1 MHDLDRRRFLSAAG
15 AAGAAAALSAI
26 APHARAQPDRATPD
40 DARPDRPQPDRDDGD
55 SNRGPAVIASANGLR
70 TVALAHDR
78 ITNGTDPT
86 LAVVEGV
93 GLVEAD
99 PDDVTVGY
107 GGLPNER
114 GVVQLDASVMH
125 GPTHRAGAVAA
136 IENIAH
142 PAKVALRVLQ
152 STDHCLLVGAG
163 ALEFAKAHGFPEEDL
178 LTEKARRLWMQWKR
192 RSSPADDWLN
202 DDQLDWPAES
212 ITEPGPGRLDGDEHS
227 RGLES
232 LLPADAVAAGLTP
245 AEFFDAP
252 PPGWPA
258 GVPFTRGT
266 IHCSGVT
273 ADGDVGSC
281 TTTSGLSFKI
291 PGRVGDSP
299 IVGAGMYCDNAVG
312 GAGAT
317 GFGEAVI
324 QSCGAFDAVRE
335 MDNGASPTD
344 ACLNVLKRIVDRSRR
359 QRRLF
364 ENNTPA
370 FNVRMYAVRRDGAF
384 GSASIRA
391 GRDGSPF
398 AVCTAAGAR
407 IERGPALYQP

>member
-1 MHDLDRRRFLSAAG
+1 MHHLDRRRFLTAAG
-15 AAGAAAALSAI
+15 AASAAAAFASLRTA
-26 APHARAQPDRATPD
+26 HAQPAQDPATPG
-40 DARPDRPQPDRDDGD
+40 DAH
-55 SNRGPAVIASANGLR
+55 RGPAVIASANGLR
-70 TVALAHDR
+70 TVRLAYNR
-78 ITNGTDPT
+78 ITNRIDPT

-93 GLVEAD
+93 GIVEAD
-99 PDDVTVGY
+99 PDDITVGF

-114 GVVQLDASVMH
+114 GVVQLDSSVMH

-136 IENIAH
+136 LENIVH
-142 PAKVALRVLQ
+142 PARVALRVLQ
-152 STDHCLLVGAG
+152 STDHCLLVGEG
-163 ALEFAKAHGFPEEDL
+163 ALEFARAHGFPEENL

-192 RSSPADDWLN
+192 RATPADDWLD
-202 DDQLDWPAES
+202 DDQLDWPVES
-212 ITEPGPGRLDGDEHS
+212 ITEPGPGRLKGAGEQS
-227 RGLES
+227 RRRDPLED
-232 LLPADAVAAGLTP
+232 LLPRDALASGVRP
-245 AEFFDAP
+245 DEFFDPP

-258 GVPFTRGT
+258 GLPFTRGT

-273 ADGDVGSC
+273 ANGDVGSC

-335 MDNGASPTD
+335 MDNGATPTD

-364 ENNTPA
+364 ENGEPN
-370 FNVRMYAVRRDGAF
+370 FNVRMYALRKDGAY

-391 GRDGSPF
+391 GADGSPF
-398 AVCTAAGAR
+398 AVCTAAGTR
-407 IERGPALYQP
+407 IERGPALYQS

>member
-1 MHDLDRRRFLSAAG
+1 MHDPDRRRFLMTAG
-15 AAGAAAALSAI
+15 TAAAMTALSTPAR
-26 APHARAQPDRATPD
+26 ARTDRAQPQTTDER
-40 DARPDRPQPDRDDGD
+40 RGD
-55 SNRGPAVIASANGLR
+55 NHRGQAVLASANGLR
-70 TVALAHDR
+70 TVELAHTR
-78 ITNGTDPT
+78 ITDTTDPL

-93 GLVEAD
+93 GIVEAD
-99 PDDVTVGY
+99 PDDVTVGF

-114 GVVQLDASVMH
+114 GVVQLDSSVMH

-136 IENIAH
+136 LEKIAH
-142 PAKVALRVLQ
+142 PARVALRVLQ

-163 ALEFAKAHGFPEEDL
+163 ALEFARAHGFPEQNL
-178 LTEKARRLWMQWKR
+178 LTERARRMWMKWKR
-192 RSSPADDWLN
+192 QASPADDWLN
-202 DDQLDWPAES
+202 DDQLDWPIES
-212 ITEPGPGRLDGDEHS
+212 ITDPGPGVDEHSMRRDLDGDVPM
-227 RGLES
+227 
-232 LLPADAVAAGLTP
+232 PADAIAAGIRP
-245 AEFFDAP
+245 DEFFDAP

-258 GVPFTRGT
+258 GIPFTYGT

-273 ADGDVGSC
+273 ASGDVGSC
-281 TTTSGLSFKI
+281 TTTSGLSYKI

-324 QSCGAFDAVRE
+324 QSCGAYDAVRE
-335 MDNGASPTD
+335 MGNGRSPTE
-344 ACLNVLKRIVDRSRR
+344 ACLTVLKRIVDRSRR

-364 ENNTPA
+364 ENGEPN
-370 FNVRMYAVRRDGAF
+370 FNVRMYAVRKDGAY

-391 GRDGSPF
+391 GVQGSPF

-407 IERGPALYQP
+407 IERGPSLY

>member
-1 MHDLDRRRFLSAAG
+1 MTALLPTASA
-15 AAGAAAALSAI
+15 
-26 APHARAQPDRATPD
+26 RTAQPDAKPP
-40 DARPDRPQPDRDDGD
+40 PDRTSD
-55 SNRGPAVIASANGLR
+55 NHRGPAVIASANGLR
-70 TVALAHDR
+70 TVELAFDR
-78 ITNGTDPT
+78 IANDTDPL

-93 GLVEAD
+93 GIVEAD
-99 PDDVTVGY
+99 PDDVTVGF

-114 GVVQLDASVMH
+114 GVVQLDSSVMH

-152 STDHCLLVGAG
+152 STDHCLIVGDG
-163 ALEFAKAHGFPEEDL
+163 AREFARAHGFPEQNL
-178 LTEKARRLWMQWKR
+178 LTERARRMWMKWKR
-192 RSSPADDWLN
+192 QATPADDWLN
-202 DDQLDWPAES
+202 DDQLDWPVES
-212 ITEPGPGRLDGDEHS
+212 ITEPGTSSMDEHS
-227 RGLES
+227 MRHDPGGDFPM
-232 LLPADAVAAGLTP
+232 PADAIAAGLTP
-245 AEFFDAP
+245 GEFFDAP

-258 GVPFTRGT
+258 GIPFTYGT

-273 ADGDVGSC
+273 GAGDVGSC
-281 TTTSGLSFKI
+281 TTTSGLSYKI

-335 MDNGASPTD
+335 MDNGQSPTD
-344 ACLNVLKRIVDRSRR
+344 ACLAVLKRIVDRSRR

-364 ENNTPA
+364 ENGEPN
-370 FNVRMYAVRRDGAF
+370 FNVRMYAVRKDGAF

-391 GRDGSPF
+391 GAQGSPF
-398 AVCTAAGAR
+398 AVCTAGGPR
-407 IERGPALYQP
+407 IERGPSLYT

>member
-1 MHDLDRRRFLSAAG
+1 MHDLDRRRFLTAAG
-15 AAGAAAALSAI
+15 AAGAAAAFASLRTA
-26 APHARAQPDRATPD
+26 HAQPAPGGGHPGD
-40 DARPDRPQPDRDDGD
+40 DH
-55 SNRGPAVIASANGLR
+55 RGPVVIASANGLR
-70 TVALAHDR
+70 TVALAHGR
-78 ITNGTDPT
+78 IVNGVDPT

-136 IENIAH
+136 LENIAH

-152 STDHCLLVGAG
+152 STDHCLLVGQG
-163 ALEFAKAHGFPEEDL
+163 ALEFARAHGFPEENL
-178 LTEKARRLWMQWKR
+178 LTEKARRMWMEWKR
-192 RSSPADDWLN
+192 RTSPADDWLN

-212 ITEPGPGRLDGDEHS
+212 ITEPGPGRIDPDGDAQS
-227 RGLES
+227 RGGNGLED
-232 LLPADAVAAGLTP
+232 LLPRDAIAAGIRP
-245 AEFFDAP
+245 EEFFDAP

-273 ADGDVGSC
+273 ANGDVGSC

-335 MDNGASPTD
+335 MDNGVSPTD

-364 ENNTPA
+364 ENGEPT
-370 FNVRMYAVRRDGAF
+370 FNVRMYAVRKDGAF
-384 GSASIRA
+384 GSASISA

-398 AVCTAAGAR
+398 AVCTGAGAR
-407 IERGPALYQP
+407 IERGPALYRS

>member
-1 MHDLDRRRFLSAAG
+1 MHDLDRRRFLLS
-15 AAGAAAALSAI
+15 AGAAAAAMTALTTPAG
-26 APHARAQPDRATPD
+26 ARTTKANQPTDVERT
-40 DARPDRPQPDRDDGD
+40 GD
-55 SNRGPAVIASANGLR
+55 THRGPAVIASANGLR
-70 TVALAHDR
+70 TVELAHNR
-78 ITNGTDPT
+78 ITNNTDPL

-93 GLVEAD
+93 GIVEAD

-114 GVVQLDASVMH
+114 GVVQLDSSVMH

-136 IENIAH
+136 IEDIAH

-152 STDHCLLVGAG
+152 STDHCLIVGDG
-163 ALEFAKAHGFPEEDL
+163 AREFARAHGFPEQNL
-178 LTEKARRLWMQWKR
+178 LTERARRMWMKWKR
-192 RSSPADDWLN
+192 QATPADDWLN
-202 DDQLDWPAES
+202 DDQLDWPVES
-212 ITEPGPGRLDGDEHS
+212 ITEPGAGMDEHS
-227 RGLES
+227 MRDDIDYPM
-232 LLPADAVAAGLTP
+232 PADAIAAGITP
-245 AEFFDAP
+245 DEFFDSP

-258 GVPFTRGT
+258 GIPFTYGT

-273 ADGDVGSC
+273 ADGDLGSC
-281 TTTSGLSFKI
+281 TTTSGLSYKI

-335 MDNGASPTD
+335 MDNGQSPTE
-344 ACLNVLKRIVDRSRR
+344 ACLAVLKRIVDRSRR

-364 ENNTPA
+364 ENGEPN
-370 FNVRMYAVRRDGAF
+370 FNVRMYAVRKDGAY

-391 GRDGSPF
+391 GAQGSPF
-398 AVCTAAGAR
+398 AVCTADGAR
-407 IERGPALYQP
+407 VERGPSLYT